1 MQKRNNRERDTGAGS
16 PRSLRAP
23 SAGNKRFHRLQLG
36 GGELAA
42 LVVACLITAFAIA
55 CGGTTAP
62 AQQAPPAP
70 PLVLIAEWGTPGS
83 GAGQLAH
90 PQWMA
95 TDRAGNVF
103 IADYGS
109 GFIHKFNFEGHP
121 LMSFDDAV
129 PRDPYRVA
137 VDSGNG
143 IYALGE
149 ESNSVFIYSPLGERY
164 KQVALAPQRPHQ
176 VAQAVSVDDA
186 GDIFVIVGSSLESQ
200 GKSDA
205 TKPEIREYDARG
217 RLLKKLIVPE
227 GATPTPFVPAALAAA
242 SDGYLYVVDSISV
255 QVAKFTLSGDYSIAW
270 ANPQP
275 SSALALAESAG
286 RGIAVTAKY
295 VFVADAENRG
305 VRVWTLDGHEKLV
318 DDLGGRLKGSNGA
331 YQVAAS
337 RRGELLILDCS
348 AAKVLRYKINF

>member
-1 MQKRNNRERDTGAGS
+1 MRGKILNVIPNPPFRVRDLHFSWRDAIS
-16 PRSLRAP
+16 
-23 SAGNKRFHRLQLG
+23 
-36 GGELAA
+36 GGEIAA
-42 LVVACLITAFAIA
+42 LVFACLFAAFAIA
-55 CGGTTAP
+55 CGGTAAP

-70 PLVLIAEWGTPGS
+70 PLAFIAEWGTPGG
-83 GAGQLAH
+83 GAGQLSH

-164 KQVALAPQRPHQ
+164 KQLALAPQRPHQ
-176 VAQAVSVDDA
+176 VAQAVSVDDD
-186 GDIFVIVGSSLESQ
+186 GDIFVIVGSSEDSQ
-200 GKSDA
+200 SKSDA
-205 TKPEIREYDARG
+205 TKPEIREYNSRG
-217 RLLKKLIVPE
+217 RLLKKLMIPE
-227 GATPTPFVPAALAAA
+227 GSTPAPFIPAALTAA
-242 SDGYLYVVDSISV
+242 SDGYLYVVDSTSQ
-255 QVAKFTLSGDYSIAW
+255 QVAKFTLSGDYSTAW

-275 SSALALAESAG
+275 ASAPGQAESPG
-286 RGIAVTAKY
+286 RGIGVTAKY
-295 VFVADAENRG
+295 VFVANPENRG
-305 VRVWTLDGHEKLV
+305 ARVWTLDGNEKLV

-331 YQVAAS
+331 YQVATS
-337 RRGELLILDCS
+337 RRGELLVLDCS

>member
-1 MQKRNNRERDTGAGS
+1 LRGKILNVIPNPPFRVRN
-16 PRSLRAP
+16 LRFSSRNAI
-23 SAGNKRFHRLQLG
+23 G
-36 GGELAA
+36 GGEITA
-42 LVVACLITAFAIA
+42 LVLACLFAAFAIA
-55 CGGTTAP
+55 CGGSTAP

-70 PLVLIAEWGTPGS
+70 ALAFIAEWGNPGG
-83 GAGQLAH
+83 GAGQLSH

-95 TDRAGNVF
+95 TDRAGNIFV
-103 IADYGS
+103 ADYGS

-137 VDSGNG
+137 IDSGNG

-164 KQVALAPQRPHQ
+164 KQLALAPQRPHQ

-186 GDIFVIVGSSLESQ
+186 GDVFVIVGSNVDSP

-205 TKPEIREYDARG
+205 TKSEIREYDARG
-217 RLLKKLIVPE
+217 RLLKKLSVPE
-227 GATPTPFVPAALAAA
+227 GSTPAPFVPAALAAA
-242 SDGYLYVVDSISV
+242 SDGYLYVVDSTSL
-255 QVAKFTLSGDYSIAW
+255 QVAKFTLSGDYSTAW
-270 ANPQP
+270 ATPQP
-275 SSALALAESAG
+275 PNTPASGESAG
-286 RGIAVTAKY
+286 RGIGVTAKY
-295 VFVADAENRG
+295 VFVANAENRG

-331 YQVAAS
+331 HQVATS
-337 RRGELLILDCS
+337 RRGELLVLDCS
-348 AAKVLRYKINF
+348 AAKIQRYKINF

>member
-1 MQKRNNRERDTGAGS
+1 LRRKILTAIPNPRFRVRDLHFSCLNAIS
-16 PRSLRAP
+16 
-23 SAGNKRFHRLQLG
+23 
-36 GGELAA
+36 GGEIAA
-42 LVVACLITAFAIA
+42 LAVACLFAAFAIA

-70 PLVLIAEWGTPGS
+70 PLAFIAEWGTAGS
-83 GAGQLAH
+83 GAGQLSR

-95 TDRAGNVF
+95 TDRAGNIF

-137 VDSGNG
+137 IDSGNG

-164 KQVALAPQRPHQ
+164 KQLALVPQRPHQ

-186 GDIFVIVGSSLESQ
+186 GDIFVIVNSSVDAQSKNDST
-200 GKSDA
+200 KS
-205 TKPEIREYDARG
+205 EIREYNARG
-217 RLLKKLIVPE
+217 RLLKKLTIPE
-227 GATPTPFVPAALAAA
+227 GSMPAPFIPAALTAA
-242 SDGYLYVVDSISV
+242 SDGYLYVVDVTSL
-255 QVAKFTLSGDYSIAW
+255 QVAKFTLSGDYSTAW
-270 ANPQP
+270 ASPRPANSPR
-275 SSALALAESAG
+275 STESAG
-286 RGIAVTAKY
+286 RGIAVTPKN
-295 VFVADAENRG
+295 VFVAAPEIRG
-305 VRVWTLDGHEKLV
+305 VRAWSADGREKLV
-318 DDLGGRLKGSNGA
+318 DDLGARLKGSNGA